1 MRPSGVFHRHVR
13 LIVAALIGL
22 GAGLAAVGLDG
33 PQRVLIGADL
43 FFAIYLALVF
53 LWLRGRAG
61 RDLRAH
67 FEDGDEGAVWISA
80 LAVGIVVVSLYAIIA
95 TIIGASSGVSGAA
108 GQAGARGGV
117 GPMGATLALAAVPL
131 GWITLHTVMALHY
144 AGLFYRAEDRL
155 ARGEGVEQNSPR
167 PVPARPAPAA
177 RTAASA
183 RPAVP
188 APAVPPARPAPAA
201 AATAAAARLAPDAGD
216 APQGPEHIAGD
227 AAALSAHS
235 GTPAAAPAAPSANP
249 APAPRDRGGLDFSGD
264 WPEPGPW
271 EFLYYSFT
279 MGMTAQTSDT
289 AVTSTEMRRVTLVHG
304 ILSYFY
310 NAVIVALAVNVGLS
324 LGQ

>member
-1 MRPSGVFHRHVR
+1 MRPATVLHRHLR
-13 LIVAALIGL
+13 LILAALIGL
-22 GAGLAAVGLDG
+22 AAGLAAVGLDF

-53 LWLRGRAG
+53 GWLRGRAG

-80 LAVGIVVVSLYAIIA
+80 LAVGIVVISLYAIIA
-95 TIIGASSGVSGAA
+95 TIIGASGAA
-108 GQAGARGGV
+108 GQASARGGV
-117 GPMGATLALAAVPL
+117 GPMGAILALAAVPL

-144 AGLFYRAEDRL
+144 AGIFYRAEDRL
-155 ARGEGVEQNSPR
+155 ARGEGVEQNSAHPF
-167 PVPARPAPAA
+167 PADPAA
-177 RTAASA
+177 VAPPREAAQTTLSGM
-183 RPAVP
+183 
-188 APAVPPARPAPAA
+188 
-201 AATAAAARLAPDAGD
+201 DAD
-216 APQGPEHIAGD
+216 
-227 AAALSAHS
+227 S
-235 GTPAAAPAAPSANP
+235 SANP

-289 AVTSTEMRRVTLVHG
+289 AVTSTEMRRVTLVHAV
-304 ILSYFY
+304 LSYFY
-310 NAVIVALAVNVGLS
+310 NAVIVALAVNAGMS